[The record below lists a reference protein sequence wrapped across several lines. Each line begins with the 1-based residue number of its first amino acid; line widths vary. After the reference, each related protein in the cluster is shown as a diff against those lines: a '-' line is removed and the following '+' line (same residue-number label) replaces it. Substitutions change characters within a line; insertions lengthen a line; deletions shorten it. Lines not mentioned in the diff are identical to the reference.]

1 MKKLIGIL
9 LLIMSS
15 LALAEDFGWET
26 GTLTGWTVGGGSSNA
41 VKSTGWSSNGIGVA
55 VSGGLTNY
63 SPGGGKTWNINPYGT
78 YMGNIQPGTGS
89 VSFDSA
95 AGSLGLG
102 STDITA
108 IKNYLIYQS
117 QNGGGGS
124 PTPTNASWIKQTV
137 TLQAGTTYTIA
148 WNYLSTDYTPWNDGS
163 MMTLVHSSDS
173 SITPTLNNSAKKYAL
188 LGFTNPGT
196 GEYATGSYG
205 STGWQVATITVP
217 VNGTYTL
224 GFASFNLGDQS
235 LSPILF
241 VDQVQGSTTL
251 NGQTFGPVAPN
262 AGSTAPV
269 APSGGSTLCCGGS
282 AASFSADPTK
292 VNSVNAF
299 INRITADSKVFV
311 EQIGNSN
318 TTTINQTGTR
328 NNYVDYFVNGSF
340 NNVSVVQSGSATTQ
354 VNYIDLSIGTAGVSS
369 NSNTVN
375 LTQQSTGGGKAIFAT
390 VSGSNN
396 SLTVLQK
403 DGGSHWADITL
414 TGGNKTVDV
423 TQQGSASH
431 MTKIELTG
439 QPTSLNLTQSGS
451 TQQFYSIQHNCAT
464 AGGCAAITVTQ
475 GN

>member
-1 MKKLIGIL
+1 MKKLISIL
-9 LLIMSS
+9 LLTLST
-15 LALAEDFGWET
+15 LTLAEDFGWET
-26 GTLTGWTVGGGSSNA
+26 GTLAGWTVGGGSSA
-41 VKSTGWSSNGIGVA
+41 TVKSTWSSNGIGVA
-55 VSGGLTNY
+55 VTTGVTNFT
-63 SPGGGKTWNINPYGT
+63 PGGGKTWNINPYGT
-78 YMGNIQPGTGS
+78 YMGSIQPGSGS
-89 VSFDSA
+89 VTFDSA
-95 AGSLGLG
+95 AGSLGLS

-108 IKNYLIYQS
+108 VKNYLSYQAA
-117 QNGGGGS
+117 NGGGGN

-137 TLQAGTTYTIA
+137 TLSAGTTYTIA

-163 MMTLVHSSDS
+163 MMTLVHSTNS

-217 VNGTYTL
+217 VDGVYTL
-224 GFASFNLGDQS
+224 GFASFNLGDQA

-241 VDQVQGSTTL
+241 VDQIQGSTTL

-262 AGSTAPV
+262 AGSTAPT
-269 APSGGSTLCCGGS
+269 APPAGNTLCCGGS

-292 VNSVNAF
+292 TASVTAF
-299 INRITADSKVFV
+299 VNRITADSKVFV

-318 TTTINQTGTR
+318 TITVQQTGTK
-328 NNYVDYFVNGSF
+328 NNYVNYFGNGSF
-340 NNVSVVQSGSATTQ
+340 NTVNINQSGTASTQ
-354 VNYIDLSIGTAGVSS
+354 VNYIDLSIGTAGSSS

-375 LTQQSTGGGKAIFAT
+375 LTQTSTGGGKATFAT
-390 VSGSNN
+390 MSGSNN
-396 SLTVLQK
+396 SLTIQQK
-403 DGGSHWADITL
+403 DGGSHWADVTL
-414 TGGNKTVDV
+414 LGGNKTVDI

-431 MTKIELTG
+431 MTKIELSG
-439 QPTSLNLTQSGS
+439 QPTSLSLTQSGS